1 MSGVAVESLWAANL
15 PEPMKSLQTPGME
28 LVLNIIA
35 TCSDPV
41 PTGGSDVKKPARDG
55 VRDDKGI
62 EYPTPPGKEEIYR
75 LQPEFFAPAGKYAW
89 LNKGLFV
96 ATLIYPV
103 SPELSLAQG
112 PHENDRLIQ
121 VFRVT

>member
-1 MSGVAVESLWAANL
+1 MVR
-15 PEPMKSLQTPGME
+15 P
-28 LVLNIIA
+28 
-35 TCSDPV
+35 
-41 PTGGSDVKKPARDG
+41 DG
-55 VRDDKGI
+55 VVYVDALYRLLTDDGVTIVIHNKGI
-62 EYPTPPGKEEIYR
+62 EYPTPPGKDEIYR
-75 LQPEFFAPAGKYAW
+75 LQPEFFAPAGKYEW

-103 SPELSLAQG
+103 SPDLSLAKG